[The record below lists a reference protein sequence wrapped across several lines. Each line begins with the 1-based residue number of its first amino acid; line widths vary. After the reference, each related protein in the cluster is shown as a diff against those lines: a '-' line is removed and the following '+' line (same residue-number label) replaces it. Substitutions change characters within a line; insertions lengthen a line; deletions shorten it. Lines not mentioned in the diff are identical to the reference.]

1 VVKALFIASSESFA
15 GKTVVALGLAL
26 KAMEEGLR
34 VCYMKPI
41 GIAETMV
48 EGKLTD
54 GDVVLMKKVLGLP
67 HPYEV
72 LCPIVVDEH
81 FVEKLLKLG
90 KQGKEEIL
98 KAYSQLKKDHDLLL
112 IGGFRSVETG
122 LVAGLSAPEIAKEI
136 GAKVLLAVKATKEEF
151 VDEVLLKKRFIESV
165 GAKLQGAILTFI
177 PYHLYHHVKEDMV
190 PLLEMK
196 GVKIYGLIQEVPAL
210 LNPTIRE
217 IVRSLN
223 GEVLTAPEKIDNT
236 YETILIGAMTCESAL
251 IYAKRVANKLVIVG
265 GDRTDLLLSTLE
277 TPTVAIILTGGIHPG
292 SRIIAKAEEKEVPLI
307 LVNYDTYTTVQMINK
322 LSGRIK
328 PEDTKRIEIVRELVT
343 KNVNYRALFEDLSR
357 D

>member
-1 VVKALFIASSESFA
+1 MAKALFIASPESFA

-26 KAMEEGLR
+26 RAMEEGLR

-54 GDVVLMKKVLGLP
+54 GDVVLMKKVLELP

-72 LCPIVVDEH
+72 LCPIVVDER

-90 KQGKEEIL
+90 ERGREEIL
-98 KAYSQLKKDHDLLL
+98 KAYSLIEKDYDFVLL
-112 IGGFRSVETG
+112 GGFRSIETG
-122 LVAGLSAPEIAKEI
+122 LVVGLSAPEIAKKV
-136 GAKVLLAVKATKEEF
+136 GAKMLLTVKATTEGF
-151 VDEVLLKKRFIESV
+151 VDEILLEKRFVESMGV
-165 GAKLQGAILTFI
+165 KLQGVVLTFI
-177 PYHLYHHVKEDMV
+177 PYHLRHHVKEDLA
-190 PLLEMK
+190 PLLESA
-196 GVKIYGLIQEVPAL
+196 GVRVYGLIQEVPAL

-217 IVRSLN
+217 IVASLN
-223 GEVLTAPEKIDNT
+223 GEVLTAPEKIDST

-251 IYAKRVANKLVIVG
+251 IYARRVANKLMIVG
-265 GDRTDLLLSTLE
+265 GDRTDLLLSVLE
-277 TPTVAIILTGGIHPG
+277 TPTVAVILTGGIHPG
-292 SRIIAKAEEKEVPLI
+292 SRIIAKAEEKGVPLI

-343 KNVNYRALFEDLSR
+343 KSVDCKAVFEDLSR
-357 D
+357 N

>member
-1 VVKALFIASSESFA
+1 MAKALFIASPESFA

-26 KAMEEGLR
+26 RAMEEGIK

-48 EGKLTD
+48 EGRLTD

-72 LCPIVVDEH
+72 LCPIAVDEH

-90 KQGKEEIL
+90 ERGREEIL
-98 KAYSQLKKDHDLLL
+98 KAYSLVEKGYNFVLL
-112 IGGFRSVETG
+112 GGFRSVETG
-122 LVAGLSAPEIAKEI
+122 LVAGLSAPEIAKKV
-136 GAKVLLAVKATKEEF
+136 GAKMLLTAKATTEGF
-151 VDEVLLKKRFIESV
+151 VDEVLLEKRFIEGM
-165 GAKLQGAILTFI
+165 GAKLQGVVLTFI
-177 PYHLYHHVKEDMV
+177 PYHLRHHVKEDMV
-190 PLLEMK
+190 PLLEK
-196 GVKIYGLIQEVPAL
+196 AGVRVYGLIQEVPAL

-217 IVRSLN
+217 IVASLN

-251 IYAKRVANKLVIVG
+251 IYAKRAANKLMIVG
-265 GDRTDLLLSTLE
+265 GDRTDLLLSVLE
-277 TPTVAIILTGGIHPG
+277 TPTVAVILTGGIYPG
-292 SRIIAKAEEKEVPLI
+292 SRIIAKAEEKGVPLI
-307 LVNYDTYTTVQMINK
+307 LVNYDTYTTVQMINR

-343 KNVNYRALFEDLSR
+343 KNVDCKAIFEDLSR

>member
-1 VVKALFIASSESFA
+1 MAKALFITSSESFA
-15 GKTVVALGLAL
+15 GKTVTALGLAF
-26 KAMEEGLR
+26 KATEEGLR

-48 EGKLTD
+48 EGRLTD
-54 GDVVLMKKVLGLP
+54 GDVVLMKKVLELP
-67 HPYEV
+67 HPYEA
-72 LCPIVVDEH
+72 LCPLVVDEH

-90 KQGKEEIL
+90 ERGRKEIL
-98 KAYSQLKKDHDLLL
+98 DAYSRIERNYDIMLL
-112 IGGFRSVETG
+112 GGFRSAETG
-122 LVAGLSAPEIAKEI
+122 LVAGLSAPEIAREV
-136 GAKVLLAVKATKEEF
+136 GAKILLIVKATREGF
-151 VDEVLLKKRFIESV
+151 VDELLLKKRFIESM
-165 GAKLQGAILTFI
+165 GAKLQGAVLTFI
-177 PYHLYHHVKEDMV
+177 PYHLRYHIKEDIV
-190 PLLEMK
+190 PLLEGA
-196 GVKIYGLIQEVPAL
+196 GVKIYGLIQEAPAL
-210 LNPTIRE
+210 MNPTIRE
-217 IVRSLN
+217 IVTSLN

-265 GDRTDLLLSTLE
+265 GDRTDLLSSTLE

-292 SRIIAKAEEKEVPLI
+292 SRIIAKAEEKGVPLI

-328 PEDTKRIEIVRELVT
+328 PEDKKRIEIARELVT
-343 KNVNYRALFEDLSR
+343 KNVDCKAILEDLSR

>member
-1 VVKALFIASSESFA
+1 MAKALFITSSESFA

-26 KAMEEGLR
+26 KAVEEGLKI
-34 VCYMKPI
+34 CYMKPI
-41 GIAETMV
+41 GLAETMV
-48 EGKLTD
+48 EGRLTD

-72 LCPIVVDEH
+72 LCPILVDEH
-81 FVEKLLKLG
+81 FVEKLLRLG
-90 KQGKEEIL
+90 GHGKEKIL
-98 KAYSQLKKDHDLLL
+98 KAYHQIEKDHDFLL

-122 LVAGLSAPEIAKEI
+122 LVAGLSAPEIAKEL
-136 GAKVLLAVKATKEEF
+136 GAKILLTVKGTREDF
-151 VDEVLLKKRFIESV
+151 VDEVLLRKRFIESV
-165 GAKLQGAILTFI
+165 GAKLQGVILTFI
-177 PYHLYHHVKEDMV
+177 PHHLRYHIQEDMV
-190 PLLEMK
+190 PLLERE
-196 GVKIYGLIQEVPAL
+196 GVKVYGLIQEVPAL
-210 LNPTIRE
+210 QNPTVRE
-217 IVRSLN
+217 IVKSLN

-251 IYAKRVANKLVIVG
+251 IYARRAANKLVIVG

-292 SRIIAKAEEKEVPLI
+292 SRIIAKAEEKGVPLI

-328 PEDTKRIEIVRELVT
+328 PEDIKRIEIVRELVT
-343 KNVNYRALFEDLSR
+343 KNVNCRAVFEDLSR